1 MSASP
6 EHDFR
11 DSTAILRDEHFLSD
25 AAVPTRRDDYSH
37 RPSREA
43 LLICAVLFLSTCVST
58 FLTGAL
64 GPYHPQITRET
75 SWWTMVGYGM
85 SYAGPLMLILLCHEM
100 GHYLQAVRYGVPA
113 SLPFFIPMPP
123 GIGPFGTM
131 GAVIVQSA
139 GHADRKAMFDIAVWG
154 PLAGLVVCLPVCWW
168 GIQQST
174 VLAVPPAMQDQL
186 FGDPPILKAM
196 VWLKHG
202 PLPENHDVLFNPMLY
217 AGWVG
222 LFLTGLNL
230 MPIGQL
236 DGGHIMYCLIGRRA
250 HTVGIGVLAVGVV
263 YMAVTSYW
271 LYSLMMVLLL
281 MLGVR
286 HPPTADD
293 SVPLGWG
300 RILLGWL
307 SMALLLVC
315 FTPRPFPM

>member
-1 MSASP
+1 MSA
-6 EHDFR
+6 DTDGDAR
-11 DSTAILRDEHFLSD
+11 DSATLLRDEHFLSD
-25 AAVPTRRDDYSH
+25 AAVPTRRDDYGH
-37 RPSREA
+37 RVSPKA
-43 LLICAVLFLSTCVST
+43 LQICVILFLATCVTT
-58 FLTGAL
+58 FLTGIDQ
-64 GPYHPQITRET
+64 GRRTPET
-75 SWWTMVGYGM
+75 SWWTIAGYGF
-85 SYAGPLMLILLCHEM
+85 SYAGPVMLILLCHEM

-123 GIGPFGTM
+123 GVGPFGTM
-131 GAVIVQSA
+131 GAVIVQAA
-139 GHADRKAMFDIAVWG
+139 GHANRKAMFDIAVWG
-154 PLAGLVVCLPVCWW
+154 PLAGLIVCLPVCWW
-168 GIQQST
+168 GILRSE
-174 VLAVPPAMQDQL
+174 VVEGGPGQL
-186 FGDPPILKAM
+186 YFGDPLILKAM

-202 PLPENHDVLFNPMLY
+202 PLPQNHDVLFNPVLY

-236 DGGHIMYCLIGRRA
+236 DGGHIMYCLIGRKA
-250 HTVGIGVLAVGVV
+250 HAVGIGVMLVGVI
-263 YMAVTSYW
+263 YMAVTQYW

-281 MLGVR
+281 MLGIR

-300 RILLGWL
+300 RVLLGWL

>member
-1 MSASP
+1 
-6 EHDFR
+6 
-11 DSTAILRDEHFLSD
+11 
-25 AAVPTRRDDYSH
+25 
-37 RPSREA
+37 
-43 LLICAVLFLSTCVST
+43 LICGALFLATCVTT
-58 FLTGAL
+58 FLNGAFF
-64 GPYHPQITRET
+64 GPAHPVVTRET
-75 SWWTMVGYGM
+75 TWSTIIAYGIN
-85 SYAGPLMLILLCHEM
+85 YAGPLMLILFCHEM

-123 GIGPFGTM
+123 GVGPFGTM
-131 GAVIVQSA
+131 GAVIVQSS

-154 PLAGLVVCLPVCWW
+154 PLAGFIVCLPVCWW
-168 GIQQST
+168 GIHNSVVIQGAPGQ
-174 VLAVPPAMQDQL
+174 PY
-186 FGDPPILKAM
+186 FGNPLILEAL
-196 VWLKHG
+196 VWLEHG
-202 PLPENHDVLFNPMLY
+202 PLPKGYDVVFNPMLY

-250 HTVGIGVLAVGVV
+250 HAVGIGVMLLGVV
-263 YMAVTSYW
+263 YMALTNYW
-271 LYSLMMVLLL
+271 LYSMMMVLLL
-281 MLGVR
+281 MLGIR

-300 RILLGWL
+300 RVLLGWL

>member
-1 MSASP
+1 MSAGTDDDVRQSP
-6 EHDFR
+6 
-11 DSTAILRDEHFLSD
+11 TLLRDEHFLSD
-25 AAVPTRRDDYSH
+25 AAIPTRRNDYEH
-37 RPSREA
+37 RPSPKA
-43 LLICAVLFLSTCVST
+43 LQICVILFLATCVTT
-58 FLTGAL
+58 FLTGIDH
-64 GPYHPQITRET
+64 GRRTPET
-75 SWWTMVGYGM
+75 SWWTIAGYGF
-85 SYAGPLMLILLCHEM
+85 SYAGPVMLILLCHEM

-123 GIGPFGTM
+123 GVGPFGTM

-139 GHADRKAMFDIAVWG
+139 GHANRKAMFDIAVWG
-154 PLAGLVVCLPVCWW
+154 PLAGLIVCLPVCWW
-168 GIQQST
+168 GILQSE
-174 VLAVPPAMQDQL
+174 VIEGAPGQL
-186 FGDPPILKAM
+186 YFGDPLILKAM

-202 PLPENHDVLFNPMLY
+202 PLPENHDVLFNPVLY

-236 DGGHIMYCLIGRRA
+236 DGGHIMYCLIGRKA
-250 HTVGIGVLAVGVV
+250 NAVGIGVMIVGVI
-263 YMAVTSYW
+263 YMAVTHYW

-281 MLGVR
+281 MLGIR

-300 RILLGWL
+300 RVLLGWL